1 MTRRIVITGSSGMLG
16 KDIVNVLFQEKAMAI
31 FGLDRIANKALANVK
46 QIALDLT
53 DFGLLKKI
61 IEDIDPE
68 IIIHCAANVNVDD
81 CEKNKK
87 YTYDLHV
94 GSTDIFA
101 SYKPDRVKFVY
112 ISTDSVFDGKK
123 GGYNETSKPRPLNY
137 YARTKF
143 EGERVSFKRNS
154 NAIAIRTNIYGF
166 NSYSKKSLA
175 EWAIENLKK
184 GNTINGFTDTVFN
197 PVYTKQLARIIGK
210 LLIGRQYAGILN
222 VGCSDYISKYIFLLR
237 MAEVFGFKRSLI
249 KESSTEQVKMD
260 AKRPK
265 DTTLNI
271 NRLKNMFNKSPSL
284 ESGLKELRDD
294 YYSYIGTRTVY
305 EKD

>member
-1 MTRRIVITGSSGMLG
+1 MTTKIIITGSKGMLG
-16 KDIVNVLFQEKAMAI
+16 KDVVNMLSQGEGMTI
-31 FGLDRIANKALANVK
+31 FGLDRIAGKAQVNVE

-53 DFGLLKKI
+53 DFGLLRKI
-61 IEDIDPE
+61 VKDIKPE
-68 IIIHCAANVNVDD
+68 IIVHCAANVNVDD

-87 YTYDLHV
+87 YAYDLHV
-94 GSTDIFA
+94 GSTDILA

-123 GGYNETSKPRPLNY
+123 GSYGEESKPSPLNY

-143 EGERVSFKRNS
+143 EGEKTSSRRNP
-154 NAIAIRTNIYGF
+154 NAIIIRTNIYGF

-175 EWAIENLKK
+175 EWAIENLKN
-184 GNTINGFTDTVFN
+184 GNAINGFTDTVFN

-210 LLIGRQYAGILN
+210 LLIGGRYAGILN
-222 VGCSDYISKYIFLLR
+222 IGCDDYISKYVFLLR
-237 MAEVFGFKRSLI
+237 MAEVFSFSGNLI
-249 KESSTEQVKMD
+249 KESSTAQVKMD
-260 AKRPK
+260 VKRPK
-265 DTTLNI
+265 NTTLDI
-271 NRLKNMFNKSPSL
+271 NRLKSIFNESLSL

-294 YYSYIGTRTVY
+294 YYRYAGAGAVY